1 VDGESESGF
10 PLSMQLE
17 RRLLS
22 TLRGEAALRT
32 LTREEAQVAAR
43 RLMAESRG
51 VQQVDGAL
59 RERHLLPM
67 VSRARGYAPF
77 SRATGRAK
85 VIVVVPYSSP
95 EREADVVG
103 GIGLAEGEPASG
115 VMTRLDDQRVVAV
128 TTFDLLAGEF
138 VTREFARDE
147 LLRTNLGDLRE
158 DLPRGEEPPDFDR
171 TLSETI
177 ATDAF
182 QVLLFDE
189 HSSSVH
195 TPDEQNKMVHD
206 LPLVSSIAEL
216 QYLRLQGL
224 SASPDVSCCCC
235 CCCCW
240 GSCSS
245 CA

>member
-1 VDGESESGF
+1 MNGEGESRSFF
-10 PLSMQLE
+10 PPQLE
-17 RRLLS
+17 RRLIS
-22 TLRGEAALRT
+22 ALRGESALRT
-32 LTREEAQVAAR
+32 LTAEEAQLAAR

-51 VQQVDGAL
+51 FEEGDRAL
-59 RERHLLPM
+59 RERKLLPM
-67 VSRARGYAPF
+67 VNRARGYAPF
-77 SRATGRAK
+77 SRASGK
-85 VIVVVPYSSP
+85 PKLIVVIPYSSP

-103 GIGLAEGEPASG
+103 GVGLAEGEPASG
-115 VMTRLDDQRVVAV
+115 VVTRLEDQRVTAF

-138 VTREFARDE
+138 VARDFGRE
-147 LLRTNLGDLRE
+147 EVLGSNLEGLRE
-158 DLPRGEEPPDFDR
+158 DLRRGDERPDFDR
-171 TLSETI
+171 TLP
-177 ATDAF
+177 ATVAADAF

-189 HSSSVH
+189 YSSSVH
-195 TPDEQNKMVHD
+195 TAEEQQNMVHD